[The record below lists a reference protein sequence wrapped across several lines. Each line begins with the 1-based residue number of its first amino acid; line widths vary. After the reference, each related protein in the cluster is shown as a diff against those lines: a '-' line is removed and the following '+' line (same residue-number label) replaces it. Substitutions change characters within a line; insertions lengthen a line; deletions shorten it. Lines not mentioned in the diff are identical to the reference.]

1 MEDIKTENID
11 TSQPDV
17 SLSETI
23 FEIIN
28 TMFSNLFSSIDN
40 GIYTLLND
48 IVFLDS
54 SAVITDSIQNI
65 FFSDKFNLLILA
77 NILVGCIFTY
87 KIIKIVISLYTS
99 QDTQFPYICVIKS
112 VTIIISMNCCLFICQ
127 QILEINYLI
136 TEYLLEARKLPF

>member
-99 QDTQFPYICVIKS
+99 QDTQFPYIYVIKS

>member
-1 MEDIKTENID
+1 MENIENENID
-11 TSQPDV
+11 TSKPDV
-17 SLSETI
+17 SLAKTI

-99 QDTQFPYICVIKS
+99 QDTQFPYIYVIKS

>member
-1 MEDIKTENID
+1 MEDIETENID
-11 TSQPDV
+11 TSQGDV
-17 SLSETI
+17 SLAETI

-99 QDTQFPYICVIKS
+99 QDTQFPYIYVIKS

>member
-1 MEDIKTENID
+1 MEDIENENID
-11 TSQPDV
+11 INQGEV
-17 SLSETI
+17 SLAETI

-48 IVFLDS
+48 IVFLDN
-54 SAVITDSIQNI
+54 SAIITDNIQNV

-77 NILVGCIFTY
+77 NILVGSIFTY

-99 QDTQFPYICVIKS
+99 QDTQFPYIYILKS
-112 VTIIISMNCCLFICQ
+112 VTIIISMNCCLFICE
-127 QILEINYLI
+127 QILQINYLI
-136 TEYLLEARKLPF
+136 TQYLLQTR

>member
-40 GIYTLLND
+40 GIYSLLND
-48 IVFLDS
+48 IVFLDN

-87 KIIKIVISLYTS
+87 KIIKIVVSLYTS
-99 QDTQFPYICVIKS
+99 QDTQFPYIYVIKS

>member
-1 MEDIKTENID
+1 MEDIETENID

-17 SLSETI
+17 SLAETI

-87 KIIKIVISLYTS
+87 KIIKIVVSLYTS
-99 QDTQFPYICVIKS
+99 QDTQFPYIYVIKS

>member
-54 SAVITDSIQNI
+54 SAAITDSIQNI

-99 QDTQFPYICVIKS
+99 QDTQFPYIYVIKS

>member
-99 QDTQFPYICVIKS
+99 QDTQFPYIYVIKS
-112 VTIIISMNCCLFICQ
+112 VTIIISMNCCLFICE

>member
-48 IVFLDS
+48 IVFLDN

-87 KIIKIVISLYTS
+87 KII
-99 QDTQFPYICVIKS
+99 
-112 VTIIISMNCCLFICQ
+112 IISFN
-127 QILEINYLI
+127 N
-136 TEYLLEARKLPF
+136 

>member
-1 MEDIKTENID
+1 MEDIETENID
-11 TSQPDV
+11 TNQGDV
-17 SLSETI
+17 SLAETI

-99 QDTQFPYICVIKS
+99 QDTQFPYIYVIKS
-112 VTIIISMNCCLFICQ
+112 ITIIISMNCCLFICQ